1 MANIAISNLHPVG
14 SDLFFADSESYMAEL
29 SEGDLSIQGGAMSSG
44 LCVIFMIMTATS
56 TPYY

>member
-29 SEGDLSIQGGAMSSG
+29 SEAELGIQGGLKPLQDWLRSW
-44 LCVIFMIMTATS
+44 LLPCWE
-56 TPYY
+56 